1 MGTALQV
8 GQLAPKLAEPASR
21 PHILLI
27 HQAFAGPDEAGGTR
41 HYELLEKLCAQD
53 FRATVITGATNY
65 FSGSA
70 RAPLSH
76 GSQLQIVLAGARA
89 EFHKSYTRRLL
100 AFARFAVAS
109 FAAGLR
115 VREIDLVFATSPPT
129 FQAVSS
135 WLIAAIRRKPL
146 VLEIR
151 DLWPRFAEALGVLR
165 NPLMIYAAERAER
178 FLCRRA
184 DLILINSPGFRDH
197 IIAMGADPKRIVV
210 VPNGSDPDFF
220 DPKASGDEFRSE
232 HRLTGKFVVMYAGA
246 TGPAN
251 DLECLLHAAN
261 RIRSEK
267 QIAFVVVG
275 AGKALAKLKREA
287 KRLRLH
293 NLRFVTPQP
302 KSRMREV
309 LAAADVCVATLK
321 NAPILQA
328 TYPNKVFDYM
338 AAGRPLVL
346 AIGGPIREVLENA
359 QCGIAIPPGDDAA
372 MADAVLLLRGSE
384 ELRIK
389 MGKAGR
395 HYLERHFNRQQQ
407 AAELAECLHAL
418 TTHAVGARR

>member
-27 HQAFAGPDEAGGTR
+27 HQAFTGPDEAGGTR
-41 HYELLEKLCAQD
+41 HYELLEKLCVQD

-70 RAPLSH
+70 RAPLSS
-76 GSQLQIVLAGARA
+76 GWQLQIVIAEARA
-89 EFHKSYTRRLL
+89 DFHKSYTRRLV
-100 AFARFAVAS
+100 AFVRFAVAS
-109 FAAGLR
+109 FVAGLR
-115 VREIDLVFATSPPT
+115 LREVDLVLATSPPI
-129 FQAVSS
+129 FQAISS

-151 DLWPRFAEALGVLR
+151 DLWPKFAEALGVLR
-165 NPLMIYAAERAER
+165 NPLVIYAAERVER
-178 FLCRRA
+178 FLYRRA

-197 IIAMGADPKRIVV
+197 VIALGADPKRIAVIA
-210 VPNGSDPDFF
+210 NGADPDSF

-232 HRLTGKFVVMYAGA
+232 HGLTGKFVVMYAGA

-251 DLECLLHAAN
+251 DLECLLHAAD
-261 RIRSEK
+261 RVRSEK
-267 QIAFVVVG
+267 HIAFVVVG

-293 NLRFVTPQP
+293 NVRLVTPQP

-309 LAAADVCVATLK
+309 LAAANVCVATLK
-321 NAPILQA
+321 NAPALHA

-338 AAGRPLVL
+338 AAGRPVVL
-346 AIGGPIREVLENA
+346 AIKGPIREVLEKA
-359 QCGIAIPPGDDAA
+359 RCGIPVPPGDDAA
-372 MADAVLLLRGSE
+372 LAKAILLLRNSR
-384 ELRIK
+384 ELRLK

-395 HYLERHFNRQQQ
+395 QYMERHFNRKQQ
-407 AAELAECLHAL
+407 AAELAEHLHAL
-418 TTHAVGARR
+418 TTHAAGARR